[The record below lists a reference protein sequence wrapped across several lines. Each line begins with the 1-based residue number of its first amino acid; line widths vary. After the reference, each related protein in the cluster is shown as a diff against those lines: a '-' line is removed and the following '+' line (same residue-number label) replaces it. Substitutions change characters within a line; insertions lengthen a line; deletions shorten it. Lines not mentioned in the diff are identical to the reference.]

1 MFGAMS
7 FLDKLMNG
15 SVVALLEQFYPKQ
28 TAESETFISI
38 KYYQHIL
45 VYISG
50 AAVVLTLI
58 GLLIII
64 NKKFIQSNTSSTQQD
79 QSQVIN

>member
-1 MFGAMS
+1 
-7 FLDKLMNG
+7 MNG

-28 TAESETFISI
+28 ATGSETFISI

-50 AAVVLTLI
+50 AAVVFTLI

-79 QSQVIN
+79 QSQVVN

>member
-1 MFGAMS
+1 MS

-28 TAESETFISI
+28 ATGSETFISI

-50 AAVVLTLI
+50 AAVVFTLI

-79 QSQVIN
+79 QSQVVN

>member
-1 MFGAMS
+1 MS

-15 SVVALLEQFYPKQ
+15 SVVVLLEQFYPKQ
-28 TAESETFISI
+28 EKGSESFISI

-45 VYISG
+45 VYVSG

-64 NKKFIQSNTSSTQQD
+64 KKKFVQSNTSSTQQD
-79 QSQVIN
+79 QSQIIN

>member
-1 MFGAMS
+1 MS

-15 SVVALLEQFYPKQ
+15 SVVVLLEQFYPKQ
-28 TAESETFISI
+28 DYDSETFVSI

-45 VYISG
+45 VYVSG
-50 AAVVLTLI
+50 AAVGFTII

-64 NKKFIQSNTSSTQQD
+64 KKKFIQSNTSSTQQD